1 MGNRSS
7 LSTQLSPHADV
18 SMPQHAAPGAGPI
31 DTASPAATGTSA
43 HTNSLPVAT
52 EGLLHS
58 VFSAMREGL
67 VVQERGGAIIHANP
81 AAQRIL
87 GLSADEMAG
96 RTSVDPR
103 WRAEREDGSPF
114 PGETHPAM
122 VALATGRPV
131 HGVVMVV
138 HKPDGTRR
146 LIEINAEPIPHPGRS
161 LPQHVIATF
170 LDITERRAADDAL
183 HSLADRLSD
192 LYNHAPCGYHSLGPD
207 GVYLEVND
215 TELDWLGVTRE
226 EVVGRK
232 RPVDF
237 MTTQSQATFARTF
250 PLVRDGHHPHD
261 IEVDFVG
268 ANGRVRHASVSA
280 TRVLDGNGHFVM
292 TRSVVYDITDL
303 VKMRRELEQRA
314 GDQAA
319 MLDNDVIA
327 VARLRERRVVW
338 ANTAAARLFGY
349 DAADMVGMPT
359 RDVYPSE
366 EAHQKVGAAFYDE
379 VRARGSFRTQTELVR
394 KDGGRV
400 FVEVYGS
407 PLADSG
413 DHLAFFSDLTSIRTA
428 QARLLE
434 SHKMESVGR
443 LAGGIAHEFNNKL
456 QTILGVTELAMFD
469 AAPEGGLRR
478 DLTSIQSAARHAA
491 TITKQLM
498 AYAGRQPAWPRRLDL
513 TESVAGTLALLTPSL
528 PSAVQVTRRFDDDL
542 WPVAMDP
549 AQFAEILT
557 NLALNAGEALGQR
570 AGCIAVDLRNVV
582 IDVAQAAENPDARPG
597 NYVALVVRDDG
608 PGMPPEVAQRAFEPF
623 FTTKPFGSNSGLGLS
638 TVYGVATQNGGWV
651 RLVSEQSRGTAV
663 TVYLPHAGGS
673 AATGA
678 NEHTR
683 PSPPTVLVVE
693 DDLAVAGTT
702 EAMLRRR
709 GYTVVTTTNADEALA
724 LARARTSPI
733 HLLLADVV
741 LPGTNGRDLAEILKQ
756 DRPGLRVVLM
766 SVYAGEVL
774 PEHCPSVTHTEVLAK
789 PFTFEELARR
799 LAAELRSA

>member
-1 MGNRSS
+1 MS
-7 LSTQLSPHADV
+7 HD
-18 SMPQHAAPGAGPI
+18 APTGARPS
-31 DTASPAATGTSA
+31 DDPRLTASPGSA
-43 HTNSLPVAT
+43 VSDGLPGST
-52 EGLLHS
+52 EQLLHS
-58 VFSAMREGL
+58 VFTAMSEGL
-67 VVQERGGAIIHANP
+67 VIQERSGVIVHANP
-81 AAQRIL
+81 AAERIL

-103 WRAEREDGSPF
+103 WRAEHEDGTPF
-114 PGETHPAM
+114 PGETHPGM
-122 VALATGRPV
+122 VALTTGRPV
-131 HGVVMVV
+131 HAVVMVV
-138 HKPDGTRR
+138 HKPDGARR
-146 LIEINAEPIPHPGRS
+146 LIEINAEPVWVPGEA
-161 LPQHVIATF
+161 LPGHVVATF
-170 LDITERRAADDAL
+170 LDITDRRAADDAL
-183 HSLADRLSD
+183 RATADRLSD
-192 LYNHAPCGYHSLGPD
+192 LYNRAPCGYHSLGPD
-207 GVYLEVND
+207 GTYLEIND
-215 TELDWLGVTRE
+215 TELEWLGVTRE
-226 EVVGRK
+226 VVVGHK
-232 RPVDF
+232 RPTDF
-237 MTTQSQATFARTF
+237 MTPPSRDTFDRHF
-250 PLVRDGHHPHD
+250 PLIRDGLYRGEV
-261 IEVDFVG
+261 EVDFVG
-268 ANGRVRHASVSA
+268 TDGAIRHTSVRA
-280 TRVLDGNGHFVM
+280 TRVLDHHSRFLM
-292 TRSVVYDITDL
+292 TRSVVHDITEL
-303 VKMRRELEQRA
+303 VKLRRELERRA
-314 GDQAA
+314 RDQEA

-366 EAHQKVGAAFYDE
+366 EAYQKVGAAFYDE

-469 AAPEGGLRR
+469 AAPEGGLHR

-491 TITKQLM
+491 SITKQLM
-498 AYAGRQPAWPRRLDL
+498 AYAGKQPAWPRRLDL

-549 AQFAEILT
+549 AQFSEILT

-570 AGCIAVDLRNVV
+570 AGCIAVDVRNVV

-651 RLVSEQSRGTAV
+651 RLVSEQSRGTEV
-663 TVYLPHAGGS
+663 TVYLPHAS
-673 AATGA
+673 APAATGA
-678 NEHTR
+678 GEQSR
-683 PSPPTVLVVE
+683 RAPSTVLVVE

-702 EAMLRRR
+702 EAMLRRL
-709 GYTVVTTTNADEALA
+709 GYSVITTANAGEA
-724 LARARTSPI
+724 LARASTSPVD
-733 HLLLADVV
+733 LLLADVV
-741 LPGTNGRDLAEILKQ
+741 LPGTNGRDLAEMLKKE
-756 DRPGLRVVLM
+756 RPGLRVVLM
-766 SVYAGEVL
+766 SAYSGEAL
-774 PEHCPSVTHTEVLAK
+774 TEHCPSVPHTEILAK